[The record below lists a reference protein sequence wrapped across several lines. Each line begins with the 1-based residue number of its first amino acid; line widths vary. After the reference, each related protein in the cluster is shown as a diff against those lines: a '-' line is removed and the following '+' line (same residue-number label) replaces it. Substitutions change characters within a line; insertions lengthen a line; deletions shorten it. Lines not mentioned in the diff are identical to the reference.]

1 MHKFL
6 NGQGFSRPAQRQGWW
21 CRAAAGGLLVAVL
34 LLAACASLPPPG
46 PVVPAGPAWDTR
58 AARLPGSAWTAEG
71 RFAVTAA
78 GRQGGSDQGGQGSFR
93 WQRSPAGS
101 VVEVSGPFGIGR
113 VTVFLDERGAR
124 FEQNGEQWHTGN
136 PEGEL
141 LQRFGFT
148 LPVRGL
154 DSWLRGLPAP
164 LPATPPAPG
173 TVGFTQDGWTVDYPA
188 FDAVER
194 PLKLVASRPGM
205 RVRAVIERW
214 QEDTPSPVVA
224 P

>member
-1 MHKFL
+1 MT
-6 NGQGFSRPAQRQGWW
+6 
-21 CRAAAGGLLVAVL
+21 AAL
-34 LLAACASLPPPG
+34 LLTGCATLPSPQPPV
-46 PVVPAGPAWDTR
+46 PVGPAWETR
-58 AARLPGSAWTAEG
+58 AARLPASAWTAEG

-93 WQRSPAGS
+93 WHRAAEGS

-113 VTVFLDERGAR
+113 VTVFLDAGGAR
-124 FEQNGEQWHTGN
+124 FEQDGQQWHTGN
-136 PEGEL
+136 PEAEL

-154 DSWLRGLPAP
+154 DFWLRGLPAP
-164 LPATPPAPG
+164 LPATPPPPG
-173 TVGFTQDGWTVDYPA
+173 TVGFAQDGWTVEYPA
-188 FDAVER
+188 FDAAAR

-205 RVRAVIERW
+205 RVRAVIEQW
-214 QEDTPSPVVA
+214 QEEAPSPVVA